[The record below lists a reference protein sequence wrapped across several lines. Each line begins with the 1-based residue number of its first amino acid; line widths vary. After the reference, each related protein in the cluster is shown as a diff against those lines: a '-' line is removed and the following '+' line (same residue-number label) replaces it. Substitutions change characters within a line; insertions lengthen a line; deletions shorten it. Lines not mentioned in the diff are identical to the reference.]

1 MALPAEVA
9 AGLRD
14 REEILAQLDAP
25 TRAILEAEA
34 KGDHGA
40 LLEMIGDVLFFIHV
54 DGGTPT
60 QLAEL
65 INRRYE
71 GVDDVLR
78 PVDVALA
85 IARGEETAAAKAER
99 QAREVE
105 ERREFIERARMRH
118 ADDNEIADV
127 PEVSTTH

>member
-1 MALPAEVA
+1 MSADPDVVA
-9 AGLRD
+9 AGRRH

-40 LLEMIGDVLFFIHV
+40 LLKMIGEVLFFIHV
-54 DGGTPT
+54 DGGTPS

-78 PVDVALA
+78 PVEVALV
-85 IARGEETAAAKAER
+85 IARGEETAEAKAARE
-99 QAREVE
+99 AREVE
-105 ERREFIERARMRH
+105 ERREFIERARARL
-118 ADDNEIADV
+118 DDEIADA
-127 PEVSTTH
+127 PEVTTTH

>member
-1 MALPAEVA
+1 MSADVPIDVA
-9 AGLRD
+9 AGRRD
-14 REEILAQLDAP
+14 REEILRLLDAP

-34 KGDHGA
+34 KGDHTA

-54 DGGTPT
+54 DGGTPE

-65 INRRYE
+65 INRRYR
-71 GVDDVLR
+71 GTPDIRR

-99 QAREVE
+99 QAREAE
-105 ERREFIERARMRH
+105 ERREFIEQARARL
-118 ADDNEIADV
+118 DDEV

>member
-1 MALPAEVA
+1 MNLDPTLPAEVA

-14 REEILAQLDAP
+14 REAILAQLDAP
-25 TRAILEAEA
+25 TRAALEAEA
-34 KGDHGA
+34 KDHA
-40 LLEMIGDVLFFIHV
+40 ELLEGLGHVLFFLNV
-54 DGGTPT
+54 SGGTPD

-71 GVDDVLR
+71 GTTDNIRR

-99 QAREVE
+99 ELREAE
-105 ERREFIERARMRH
+105 ERREFIERARARL
-118 ADDNEIADV
+118 DDEIADV
-127 PEVSTTH
+127 PTTH

>member
-1 MALPAEVA
+1 MSADLPADVA
-9 AGLRD
+9 AGR
-14 REEILAQLDAP
+14 RNRNEILRLLDPP

-54 DGGTPT
+54 DGGTPE

-78 PVDVALA
+78 SVDVALA
-85 IARGEETAAAKAER
+85 IARGTETAAAKA
-99 QAREVE
+99 AREARE
-105 ERREFIERARMRH
+105 TQERREFIEAGPGAPRRRQ
-118 ADDNEIADV
+118 
-127 PEVSTTH
+127 